1 MRRSMSD
8 ATRLV
13 PPDTGSTVS
22 FMRLGHDQTL
32 RLESPT
38 NPIRKSADLRQT
50 MWLLVSPSSFQMLP
64 RIHDRRLHL
73 RLHQVDSRTGVR
85 IRNKTADASRG
96 NGFEFG
102 ATNNLIFQPEV
113 HLKIL
118 RHAKMY

>member
-73 RLHQVDSRTGVR
+73 RVTLSAVRCSDSFVGFRLEGNIMAKYLTNSR
-85 IRNKTADASRG
+85 ITPVCENFRG
-96 NGFEFG
+96 TS
-102 ATNNLIFQPEV
+102 A
-113 HLKIL
+113 
-118 RHAKMY
+118 